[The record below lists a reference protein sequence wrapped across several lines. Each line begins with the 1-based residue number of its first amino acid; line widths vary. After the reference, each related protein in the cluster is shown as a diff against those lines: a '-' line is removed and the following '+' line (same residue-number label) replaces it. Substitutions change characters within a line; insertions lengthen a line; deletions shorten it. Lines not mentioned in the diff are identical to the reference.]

1 MNLLEKC
8 TERLNLNVSPSTFNR
23 LSKVAYDQGRKT
35 GNLARYILD
44 QWANNRQ
51 DGPNNAREENL

>member
-1 MNLLEKC
+1 MNLMEKC
-8 TERLNLNVSPSTFNR
+8 TERLNLNVSPATFNR
-23 LSKVAYDQGRKT
+23 LKKVAYDQGRKT

-51 DGPNNAREENL
+51 DGRNNNREKIL